1 MDLIF
6 VSHNQH
12 KFEEVRAIL
21 GPEHTVTS
29 LSSLGW
35 SEEIPETQSTL
46 LGNAQQKARTVF
58 AKLGRDCFADDTG
71 LEIESLGNMP
81 GVLTARFAGPNTTAE
96 ANRKKVLTLMKEQSN
111 RRATFRTV
119 IALILGGKEF
129 AFEGSVSGQI
139 LTAERGPKSFGYDCL
154 FVPSGY
160 DLTYAEMPFQL
171 RNSMSHRALAL
182 RPLRDRITPAEV
194 SL

>member
-12 KFEEVRAIL
+12 KFEEVRAII
-21 GPEHTVTS
+21 GPEHTVKS
-29 LSSLGW
+29 LLSLGW
-35 SEEIPETQSTL
+35 SEEIPETQDNL

-71 LEIESLGNMP
+71 LEIEALGNMP
-81 GVLTARFAGPNTTAE
+81 GVLTARFAGTNATAKD
-96 ANRKKVLTLMKEQSN
+96 NRNKVLSLMKDQTN
-111 RRATFRTV
+111 RHATFRTV

-129 AFEGSVSGQI
+129 TFEGSVSGQI

-160 DLTYAEMPFQL
+160 NLTYAEMPFEL

-182 RPLRDRITPAEV
+182 RPLREMLTPAEV